1 MKKLLCVAGAL
12 VFILGGALVA
22 NNSNEQAHDTLQPEP
37 MMTRSIG
44 IDIR

>member
-1 MKKLLCVAGAL
+1 MKKTLFVVAAILTIGLAAL
-12 VFILGGALVA
+12 NVPAK
-22 NNSNEQAHDTLQPEP
+22 EQAHDTWQPEP

>member
-1 MKKLLCVAGAL
+1 MKKLLCVTAAILFIWGGTFVAG
-12 VFILGGALVA
+12 
-22 NNSNEQAHDTLQPEP
+22 NSKEQAHDTLQPEP